1 MLAEKVNEL
10 IAGGES
16 LTVEFKSIASGKL
29 GNSVFETVAAFS
41 NRYGG
46 HILMGVADDGTVAGV
61 SPGQV
66 EPLKRNFAN
75 MLSNPEMVFPTLH
88 LEPEAVEVDGQL
100 VLVVYVPAHSL
111 PVQYKGRVYDRA
123 EDGDVDIS
131 RNLNL
136 LNALFQRKSLAFT
149 ERRLCPTITADDL
162 KLAELM
168 PRVRQRAVNKTEGHP
183 WAQLEDMDVLRS
195 AGLIETDPATGK
207 ECFNLA
213 AVLLFGTDRAILL
226 SCPGYVIDC
235 VLRRVNLDRYD
246 DRLMVTCNLIEAFDQ
261 IMGFIAKHTI
271 SPFFVVDGQR
281 SDVRGHI
288 AFEVV
293 SNILSHQE
301 FASTMPARVTI
312 ERDRLVAENWNRPLR
327 PGPIDPDNFRPD
339 PKNPLISAFFVNIA
353 YADRL
358 GSGVRNL
365 YKYTPIYSGQDPQL
379 IEGDVFTTIIPLPGS
394 VTPGVTERVTED
406 VTEGE
411 ADVLR
416 LIAEDPAV
424 TQASMAELLTVSR
437 KTIAAR
443 LSALKAKGAIRREG
457 SDTKGIWRI
466 VSADEQRPL

>member
-1 MLAEKVNEL
+1 MLADKVKAL
-10 IAGGES
+10 VGGGEG
-16 LTVEFKSIASGKL
+16 LTVEFKRISSGRL
-29 GNSVFETVAAFS
+29 GNSAFETVAGFS

-46 HILMGVADDGTVAGV
+46 HILMGVADDGTVVGV
-61 SPGQV
+61 NPGQI

-75 MLSNPEMVFPTLH
+75 VLSNPELMFPTLY
-88 LEPEAVEVDGQL
+88 LEPETVDVDGKL
-100 VLVVYVPAHSL
+100 VLAVYVPPHSL
-111 PVQYKGRVYDRA
+111 PVQFKGHAYDRA

-131 RNLNL
+131 RNLHL
-136 LNALFQRKSLAFT
+136 LNALFQRKSLQFT
-149 ERRLCPTITADDL
+149 ERRLCPSITVADL
-162 KLAELM
+162 KLDELM

-183 WAQLEDMDVLRS
+183 WGQMEDMDILRS
-195 AGLIETDPATGK
+195 AGLVETDPVTGK

-235 VLRRVNLDRYD
+235 VLRKENLDRYD
-246 DRLMVTCNLIEAFDQ
+246 DRLMVVCNLIEAFDQ

-301 FASTMPARVTI
+301 FASSMPARITI

-327 PGPIDPDNFRPD
+327 PGPIDPDNFKPD

-353 YADRL
+353 LADRL

-365 YKYTPIYSGQDPQL
+365 YKYSRIYTGLDPQL
-379 IEGDVFTTIIPLPGS
+379 IEDDVFTAIVPLPGS
-394 VTPGVTERVTED
+394 VISSVTETITVS

-411 ADVLR
+411 AAVLG
-416 LIAEDPAV
+416 LVAENPAL
-424 TQASMAELLTVSR
+424 TQAAMAERLEVSR
-437 KTIAAR
+437 NTVAVR
-443 LSALKAKGAIRREG
+443 LRSLKAKGLIRREG
-457 SDTKGIWRI
+457 SDKQGTWMII
-466 VSADEQRPL
+466 PADQHDD